1 DGPGLPFAFTGVQ
14 LTAVGSPVLRTRI
27 TTNNNGGGIALD
39 LADAT
44 GTPLGRID
52 ALTLRP
58 VTPEQLDTPTHDSLF
73 HLHWQHLTTTPAEA
87 PAHTTVLEVPA
98 SHTDGDVP
106 ALMQTVVA
114 DVLARLQEWLASGE
128 QDGRLV
134 VTTRGAVATT
144 GTEQVTDLAA
154 AAVWGLVRSA
164 QSEHPDRIV
173 LVDTDGTTEDLTALA
188 GLGEPQLAV
197 RAGEVLVPRLAR
209 TTVPVEAALSV
220 EAALPPV
227 TGPVLVT
234 GASGALG
241 GLVARHLV
249 TTHHVRD
256 LVLVSRR
263 PSTAL
268 AEELWDLGAVVRW
281 APCDVTDRDAL
292 AALIDDL
299 TAPDGP
305 GLSGVVHAAGVVDDG
320 VLESLTP
327 ERLATV
333 LRPKADAAWHLH
345 QLTTHLDLAFFVL
358 YSSAAGTF
366 GGPGQANYAAANAFL
381 DALATHRHT
390 TGLPA
395 TSLAWGPWAEGG
407 MLENLDTADVERMN
421 RSGVLP
427 LSPEEGLE
435 LFDTALRSGRATLA
449 PIRLDVAAFRK
460 TPAVPHLLRG
470 LVRGAGTSRRAA
482 RSAGAS
488 AFAQRLLAVGQE
500 QRAALVLETVRTE
513 VAAVLGHASA
523 QAVPAHRAFT
533 ELGFDSLTAVELRNR
548 LNTVT
553 GLRLPATL
561 VFDHPNPAALAE
573 HIVSE
578 SVGTVE
584 GTEKPSGA
592 ASTPVLLDADDP
604 VVIVG
609 MSCRYPGAVAG
620 PDDLW
625 RLVASGGDAISPL
638 PDDRGWDISRLFE
651 HGEGDGTG
659 TSYATEG
666 GFLTGADEFDP
677 AFFGI
682 SPREAL
688 AMDPQQRLL
697 LEASW
702 EAIEH
707 AGIDPTTLRGSRTG
721 VYAGLMYHDYVAQLV
736 EVPQGVE
743 GFLTTGTAGSVVSGR
758 VSYVLGLEGPA
769 VTVDTA
775 CSSSLVALHLAAQAL
790 RSGECSMALAGG
802 ATVMATP
809 GSFIE
814 FSRQRGLAPDGRV
827 KAFADAADGTAWS
840 EGVGVLLLERLSD
853 ARRNGHQVLAVVR
866 GSAVNQDGASNGLTA
881 PSGPSQ
887 QRVIRAAL
895 ASAGLSP
902 SQVDVVEAH
911 GTGTKLGD
919 PIEAQALLATYG
931 QERPEGGR
939 PLWLGSVK
947 SNIGHTQAAAGV
959 AGIIKMVM
967 AMRHGVLPQTLNVD
981 RPSSEVDWSTGAV
994 ELVKTPIAWPS
1005 RREPRRAGVSSFGIS
1020 GTNAHVIV
1028 EESPD
1033 GYGVPSLPPQI
1044 SEAPGR
1050 TAFLFSGQ
1058 GSQRAGMGRELYEAF
1073 PVFADAF
1080 DAVCAELD
1088 KHLDRPVKDVVFAD
1102 ESGLLDRTVYTQA
1115 GLFAVEVALFR
1126 LMEHWGITPDHLLGH
1141 SIGELAAAHVAGVW
1155 SLEDAAA
1162 LVAARGRLMQ
1172 ALPEGGAMVAIQAT
1186 EDEILPLL
1194 TANVSIAALNGPTSV
1209 VVSGDEDEVTAIAE
1223 RFAKSKRL
1231 QVSHAFHSPRM
1242 EPMLDEFRRIAAGLT
1257 FHAPRIPVVSNVT
1270 GTVAGEELLTAD
1282 YWVDHVRR
1290 AVRFADGVSAL
1301 AALDTTQFVELGPDG
1316 VLTALARQCLGD
1328 GNALTV
1334 SVLSKDAP
1342 AVRQVTNTAIALRGR
1357 NVPCDADTMLP
1368 ELRNASAAVLPAV
1381 PWVLSAKSPEAL
1393 AGQAERLLPLATG
1406 EVSPVDVGWS
1416 LVSSRTQF
1424 DHRAVVFGE
1433 DREEL
1438 LRAVAEGRSAA
1449 GVVSG
1454 VVGGGRS
1461 AFLFSGQGSQRAG
1474 MGRELYAAFPVFADA
1489 FDAVCA
1495 ELDKHLDRPVKE
1507 LVFTDDSGLLDRT
1520 VYTQAGLF
1528 AVEVALFRLMEH
1540 WGVTPDY
1547 LLGHSIGEL
1556 AAAHVAGVW
1565 SLEDA
1570 AALVA
1575 ARGRLMQALP
1585 EGGAMV
1591 AVQATEDEILP
1602 LLTAN
1607 VSIAALNGPNSV
1619 VVSGDEDEI
1628 TAIAERFAKS
1638 KRLRVSH
1645 AFHSPRM
1652 EPMLEEFRTLLQTA
1666 TFHTPRIPIV
1676 SNLTGTVAGEELL
1689 TADYW
1694 VDHVRN
1700 AVRFAD
1706 GMAHLEAQGVTT
1718 YLELGPGGVL
1728 SAMGQEAVG
1737 DAAFVPAL
1745 RKNRA
1750 EADAVVAALAELH
1763 THGTAVDW
1771 TAYYANTGAQRVD
1784 LPTYAFQHERFWPEP
1799 AKRDVRTGADP
1810 VDEAFWKAVESED
1823 LSALDVS
1830 GDLAL
1835 KDALPVLSSWR
1846 DRQRQHSTLDRWRYH
1861 VTWKPIPTT
1870 SPTLAGVWL
1879 LAVPENLD
1887 VAVADWATQGLAAAG
1902 AEVVRIGADTDLTAL
1917 TGVAGVLSLL
1927 ALPDHDDHLL
1937 QGVAPGLAATLDLVQ
1952 RLGEAGVQAPLW
1964 SLTQG
1969 AVTTGAED
1977 PIRSAAQAQVWGLG
1991 RVVALEEPKRW
2002 GGLVDLPEVLDAQAW
2017 ERTAAVL
2024 AGPEG
2029 EDQAAVRPA
2038 GVLARRVVRAAASGA
2053 GGVWKVRGTVLIT
2066 GGTGGL
2072 GARVA
2077 RWAAANGADHVVL
2090 TSRRGLDAPGAA
2102 ELCSTIE
2109 ELGARATVVACDATD
2124 REALAALARTLEADG
2139 TPVRTVV
2146 HTAGVGQATP
2156 LASTTPT
2163 DLAEVMHAKVT
2174 GAANLHT
2181 VFADTDLDAFVL
2193 FSSIAATWGSG
2204 GQAAY
2209 AAANT
2214 HLDAL
2219 AQHRHAH
2226 DLPATSI
2233 AWGPWA
2239 EGGMADEAMAAELD
2253 RRGLPAMAPDVAVA
2267 VVGRSLALGE
2277 TCVTVADVD
2286 WARFV
2291 PPFTALRPSP
2301 LLADLAKSEGV
2312 LVESNAPEAS
2322 GAESVLRGR
2331 LSGLTGAEQLRLL
2344 LATVREQ
2351 AAMVLGHN
2359 GAGAIGETVT
2369 FRELGFD
2376 SLTAV
2381 EFRNALATATGLS
2394 LPATLVFD
2402 YPSPAVLAEYL
2413 RDEIVGAQDQ
2423 DRASHTSV
2431 TGTGGEDDPVAIVG
2445 MSCRYPGGVASP
2457 EELWSLLMAGAD
2469 AVSGFPVDRG
2479 WDLERLYDP
2488 TRERE
2493 GTCYVDQGG
2502 FLHDAGE
2509 FDPLF
2514 FGISPREALAMDPQ
2528 QRLLLETSWEAFE
2541 RSGIDPASVR
2551 GTRTGV
2557 FAGTNGQDYTGLLLA
2572 SPDSAEGHVGT
2583 GNAASV
2589 VSGRLSYTFGLEGP
2603 AVTVDTA
2610 CSSSLVALHLAVQAL
2625 RSGEC
2630 DLALAGGVTVM
2641 STPGAFIEFSRQ
2653 GGLASDGRVKAFAD
2667 AADGTGW
2674 GEGVG
2679 MLLVERLSDARRNG
2693 HPVLAVVRGSAVNQD
2708 GASNG
2713 LTAPNGPAQQRVIRA
2728 ALASGGLTGAD
2739 VDAVEAHGTGT
2750 TLGDP
2755 IEAQAL
2761 LATYGQDRPEDGRP
2775 LFLGSVKSNIGHTQ
2789 AAAGVAG
2796 IIKMVMAM
2804 RHGVLPRTLHV
2815 DRPSTHVD
2823 WSAGA
2828 VELLTEDRP
2837 WHPDDRPRRA
2847 AVSSFGISGTN
2858 AHVILEAPD
2867 EEPEVRQ
2874 EPEVVLPVVPWVLS
2888 AKTQTALTAQ
2898 ARVLHAHLQR
2908 QPELTA
2914 ADVAFSLATTRSAL
2928 EYRAAVA
2935 GGDRLQ
2941 LLEGIKALAE
2951 SGTDADLV
2959 LGRSRPGRQT
2969 AFLFS
2974 GQGSQRAGMGR
2985 ELYAAFPVFADAFDA
3000 VCAELDKHLD
3010 RPVKELV
3017 FTDDSGL
3024 LDRTV
3029 YTQAGL
3035 FTVEVALF
3043 RLMEHWGVTP
3053 DYLLGHSIGELAAAH
3068 VAGVWSLEDAA
3079 ALVAARGRLMQ
3090 ALPEGGAMVAV
3101 QATEDEI
3108 LPLLT
3113 DNVSIA
3119 ALNGPNSVVV
3129 SGDEDE
3135 VTAIAA
3141 RFAKSKKLRVSHA
3154 FHSPRMEPMLE
3165 EFRQILQTAT
3175 FHTPRIPIVSNLTG
3189 TVAGEE
3195 LLTADYWVNHVRNA
3209 VRFADGIR
3217 HLETQGVTT
3226 YLELGP
3232 GGVLSA
3238 MAHETTTE
3246 AAFVPALRKNRPE
3259 TDAVVTALA
3268 ELHTHGTAVDWT
3280 AYYANTNARRVD
3292 LPTYAFQ
3299 HQHYWPKPPAAG
3311 AHPGAAQVQGPDDAF
3326 WAAVERED
3334 LSAFE
3339 LSGDL
3344 PLKDAL
3350 PVLSSW
3356 RDRQRQLSALDGR
3369 RYQVAWKPVRLTGP
3383 AALDGVWLLA
3393 VPEALDADVAD
3404 WAAQG
3409 LKSSGAEVVH
3419 VGADSDLS
3427 AYTGAAGVLSLLALP
3442 DHDDDVLRDGAGVA
3456 PGLAATLALL
3466 RRLAEAG
3473 VAAPVWCLTRG
3484 AVSTTHTDPVRSAA
3498 QAQVWGA
3505 GRVVALE
3512 EPKRWGGLVD
3522 LPEDLDSRAWD
3533 HVAAVLGSAG
3543 GEDQTAVRA
3552 AGVHA
3557 ARLVQAPAPAGD
3569 GAWEPRGTV
3578 LVSDGTSPAAAAVVE
3593 WLAGTEA
3600 ERVVLLAPAGGAVDA
3615 GALARLGERAVVRA
3629 VDVAEREE
3637 LAALAAELAADG
3649 APVRA
3654 VLHTPGGGVDA
3665 GPDGVEPDAV
3675 LRGRVRGAANLDA
3688 VFADTELDAFVLFS
3702 SVAGVWGGGGQGALA
3717 AGSTYLDA
3725 LARLRRARGQVA
3737 TSVAW
3742 GPWSGEVVDDG
3753 AGELRRR
3760 GLSPLDPEQAL
3771 SALARAAAG
3780 EAAALT
3786 LADVDWERFV
3796 PAFTALRPSPLL
3808 ADLPQATRA
3817 LTTADGADG
3826 ADDADVSAELRE
3838 RIAALSEEEQE
3849 ARLLEL
3855 IRQHA
3860 AAVLGLATPAEV
3872 EPDRAFREMGFDSLM
3887 AVDLRNRLTRSTGL
3901 RLATG
3906 FVFDHPN
3913 AAAGARVLRQE
3924 LFRDATASGESLLRE
3939 LDLLEASLGAG
3950 ASGPDALTRTRVAV
3964 RLQAF
3969 LAKWQGQ
3976 ERGGQDRQA
3985 PEWQGRAPE
3994 DGPASPGGVL
4004 GQLQSASDDELLGF
4018 LDRELGR

>member
-1 DGPGLPFAFTGVQ
+1 M
-14 LTAVGSPVLRTRI
+14 
-27 TTNNNGGGIALD
+27 
-39 LADAT
+39 
-44 GTPLGRID
+44 
-52 ALTLRP
+52 
-58 VTPEQLDTPTHDSLF
+58 E
-73 HLHWQHLTTTPAEA
+73 E
-87 PAHTTVLEVPA
+87 
-98 SHTDGDVP
+98 
-106 ALMQTVVA
+106 
-114 DVLARLQEWLASGE
+114 LQE
-128 QDGRLV
+128 
-134 VTTRGAVATT
+134 
-144 GTEQVTDLAA
+144 
-154 AAVWGLVRSA
+154 
-164 QSEHPDRIV
+164 
-173 LVDTDGTTEDLTALA
+173 
-188 GLGEPQLAV
+188 
-197 RAGEVLVPRLAR
+197 
-209 TTVPVEAALSV
+209 
-220 EAALPPV
+220 
-227 TGPVLVT
+227 
-234 GASGALG
+234 
-241 GLVARHLV
+241 
-249 TTHHVRD
+249 
-256 LVLVSRR
+256 
-263 PSTAL
+263 
-268 AEELWDLGAVVRW
+268 LGADVRW
-281 APCDVTDRDAL
+281 ASCDVTDRDAL
-292 AALIDDL
+292 AGLIGEL
-299 TAPDGP
+299 AAADGP
-305 GLSGVVHAAGVVDDG
+305 GLAGVVHAAGVVDDG

-333 LRPKADAAWHLH
+333 LRPKVDAAWHLH
-345 QLTTHLDLAFFVL
+345 QLTADLDLAFFVL

-407 MLENLDTADVERMN
+407 MLQSLDSADVERMN

-435 LFDTALRSGRATLA
+435 LFDNTLRSDRATVA
-449 PIRLDVAAFRK
+449 PIRLDVASFRK
-460 TPAVPHLLRG
+460 APTVPHLLRG
-470 LVRGAGTSRRAA
+470 LVRGTGTGRRAA
-482 RSAGAS
+482 RSSGKS
-488 AFAQRLLAVGQE
+488 AFAQRLLTVGQD
-500 QRAALVLETVRTE
+500 QRASLVLETVRTE

-523 QAVPAHRAFT
+523 QAIPAHRAFT

-561 VFDHPNPAALAE
+561 VFDHPNPAVLAE

-578 SVGTVE
+578 SVGSME
-584 GTEKPSGA
+584 EAADKPSGA
-592 ASTPVLLDADDP
+592 AGTPALLDADDP

-651 HGEGDGTG
+651 RGEGDGTG

-707 AGIDPTTLRGSRTG
+707 AGIDPTALRGSRTG

-790 RSGECSMALAGG
+790 RSGECSLALAGG

-827 KAFADAADGTAWS
+827 KAFADTADGTAWS

-902 SQVDVVEAH
+902 AQVDVVEAH

-931 QERPEGGR
+931 QERPEDGR

-981 RPSSEVDWSTGAV
+981 LPSSEVDWSAGAV

-1005 RREPRRAGVSSFGIS
+1005 RQEPRRAGVSSFGIS

-1033 GYGVPSLPPQI
+1033 GYGTPSLPPQV

-1058 GSQRAGMGRELYEAF
+1058 GSQRAGMGRELYDAF
-1073 PVFADAF
+1073 PVFANAF

-1088 KHLDRPVKDVVFAD
+1088 KHLDRPVKDLVFDAQSD
-1102 ESGLLDRTVYTQA
+1102 LLDRTVYTQA
-1115 GLFAVEVALFR
+1115 GLFAIEVALFR
-1126 LMEHWGITPDHLLGH
+1126 LVEHWGVTPDHLLGH

-1155 SLEDAAA
+1155 SLKDAAA

-1172 ALPEGGAMVAIQAT
+1172 ALPEGGAMIAVQAT
-1186 EDEILPLL
+1186 EDDVLPLL
-1194 TANVSIAALNGPTSV
+1194 TDNVSIAALNSPNSV
-1209 VVSGDEDEVTAIAE
+1209 VISGDANEVTAIAA

-1242 EPMLDEFRRIAAGLT
+1242 EPMLDEFRRVAAGLT
-1257 FHAPRIPVVSNVT
+1257 FHAPRIPIVSNLT
-1270 GTVAGEELLTAD
+1270 GTIAGEELLTAD
-1282 YWVDHVRR
+1282 YWVNHVRQ
-1290 AVRFADGVSAL
+1290 AVRFADGIHTL
-1301 AALDTTQFVELGPDG
+1301 ATLDTTQFVELGPDG
-1316 VLTALARQCLGD
+1316 VLTSLARQCLED

-1334 SVLSKDAP
+1334 SVLSKSAP
-1342 AVRQVTNTAIALRGR
+1342 AVRQVTNTAMALRQR
-1357 NVPCDADTMLP
+1357 NVPCDADTMLS
-1368 ELRNASAAVLPAV
+1368 ELRNAPTAVLPAV

-1393 AGQAERLLPLATG
+1393 AGQAERLLPLAADG
-1406 EVSPVDVGWS
+1406 VSPVDVGWS
-1416 LVSSRTQF
+1416 LVSARTLF

-1454 VVGGGRS
+1454 VAGGGRS

-1474 MGRELYAAFPVFADA
+1474 MGRELYEAFPVFAEA

-1495 ELDKHLDRPVKE
+1495 ELDKHLDRPVKD
-1507 LVFTDDSGLLDRT
+1507 LVFDAESDLLDRT

-1528 AVEVALFRLMEH
+1528 AVEVALFRLVEH

-1547 LLGHSIGEL
+1547 LQGHSIGEL

-1591 AVQATEDEILP
+1591 AVQATEDDVLP
-1602 LLTAN
+1602 LLTDN

-1619 VVSGDEDEI
+1619 VISGDEDEVL
-1628 TAIAERFAKS
+1628 AIAERFEKS

-1652 EPMLEEFRTLLQTA
+1652 EPMLEEFRQVVQA
-1666 TFHTPRIPIV
+1666 ASFAAPRIPIV
-1676 SNLTGTVAGEELL
+1676 SNLTGTIAGEELL

-1694 VDHVRN
+1694 VDHVRQ

-1706 GMAHLEAQGVTT
+1706 GIRHLDAQGVTT

-1728 SAMGQEAVG
+1728 SAMAQETAV

-1745 RKNRA
+1745 RKNRS
-1750 EADAVVAALAELH
+1750 ETDAMVTAVAELH
-1763 THGTAVDW
+1763 VNGSTVDW
-1771 TAYYANTGAQRVD
+1771 AAFYAGADARRVD
-1784 LPTYAFQHERFWPEP
+1784 LPTYAFQHERFWPEAP
-1799 AKRDVRTGADP
+1799 KRGDIRSTADP
-1810 VDEAFWKAVESED
+1810 VDEAFWKAVEDED
-1823 LSALDVS
+1823 LSVLDVS
-1830 GDLAL
+1830 GDLSL
-1835 KDALPVLSSWR
+1835 KDALPALSSWR
-1846 DRQRQHSTLDRWRYH
+1846 DRQRQHSTLDQWRYH
-1861 VTWKPIPTT
+1861 VTWKPVPTT
-1870 SPTLAGVWL
+1870 NPTLEGVWL

-1887 VAVADWATQGLAAAG
+1887 AALADRAAEGLAANG
-1902 AEVVRIGADTDLTAL
+1902 ADIVRIDADTDLTAH
-1917 TGVAGVLSLL
+1917 TDATGVLSLL
-1927 ALPDHDDHLL
+1927 ALPDHDQHL
-1937 QGVAPGLAATLDLVQ
+1937 QAGVAPGLTHTVTLLQ
-1952 RLGEAGVQAPLW
+1952 RLGEAGVHAPLW

-1969 AVTTGAED
+1969 AVTTGDAD
-1977 PIRSAAQAQVWGLG
+1977 PIRNTAQAQLWGLG
-1991 RVVALEEPKRW
+1991 RVAALEEPTRW
-2002 GGLVDLPEVLDAQAW
+2002 GGLIDLPEVLDTQTW
-2017 ERTAAVL
+2017 QHTAAVL
-2024 AGPEG
+2024 TGSHG
-2029 EDQAAVRPA
+2029 EDQTAIRPA
-2038 GVLARRVVRAAASGA
+2038 GVLARRITRATPAPTGKA
-2053 GGVWKVRGTVLIT
+2053 WKVRGTVLIT

-2077 RWAAANGADHVVL
+2077 CWAAANGAEHIVL
-2090 TSRRGLDAPGAA
+2090 TSRRGPDAPGAA
-2102 ELCSTIE
+2102 ELRTRIE
-2109 ELGARATVVACDATD
+2109 ELGATATVVACDATD
-2124 REALAALARTLEADG
+2124 RDALTTLADTLRADG
-2139 TPVRTVV
+2139 TPVRAIV
-2146 HTAGVGQATP
+2146 HTAGIGQATP
-2156 LASTTPT
+2156 LATMTHT
-2163 DLAEVMHAKVT
+2163 DLTEVMHAKVT

-2214 HLDAL
+2214 YLNAL
-2219 AQHRHAH
+2219 AQHRHTH
-2226 DLPATSI
+2226 HLPATSI

-2239 EGGMADEAMAAELD
+2239 EGGMADEAMATELD
-2253 RRGLPAMAPDVAVA
+2253 RRGLPAMAPDLAVA

-2291 PPFTALRPSP
+2291 QPFTALRPSP

-2312 LVESNAPEAS
+2312 LVESAAPKTS

-2344 LATVREQ
+2344 LSTVREQ
-2351 AAMVLGHN
+2351 AAMVLGHT
-2359 GAGAIGETVT
+2359 GAGAVGETVT

-2381 EFRNALATATGLS
+2381 EFRNALGTATGLS

-2423 DRASHTSV
+2423 ALTPHASV
-2431 TGTGGEDDPVAIVG
+2431 TGAGGEDDPVAIVG
-2445 MSCRYPGGVASP
+2445 MSCRYPGAVASP
-2457 EELWSLLMAGAD
+2457 EELWSLVMAGAD

-2493 GTCYVDQGG
+2493 ASCYVDQGG

-2693 HPVLAVVRGSAVNQD
+2693 HPVLAVVRGSAINQD

-2775 LFLGSVKSNIGHTQ
+2775 LWLGSVKSNIGHTQ

-2815 DRPSTHVD
+2815 DQPSTHVD
-2823 WSAGA
+2823 WSAGS
-2828 VELLTEDRP
+2828 VELLTEDRQ
-2837 WHPDDRPRRA
+2837 WHTEGRPRRA

-2867 EEPEVRQ
+2867 EEPEARQ
-2874 EPEVVLPVVPWVLS
+2874 EADAVLPAVPWVLS
-2888 AKTQTALTAQ
+2888 AKTQTALAAQ
-2898 ARVLHAHLQR
+2898 ARALHTHLQQ
-2908 QPELTA
+2908 QPELTVS
-2914 ADVAFSLATTRSAL
+2914 DVAYALATTRSAL
-2928 EYRAAVA
+2928 EYRAAVV
-2935 GGDRLQ
+2935 GGDRLRM
-2941 LLEGIKALAE
+2941 LEAVKALSEA
-2951 SGTDADLV
+2951 GTDGDLV
-2959 LGRSRPGRQT
+2959 LGRARPGRQT

-2985 ELYAAFPVFADAFDA
+2985 ELYDAFPVFAEAFDA

-3010 RPVKELV
+3010 RPVKDLV
-3017 FTDDSGL
+3017 FDPESDL

-3035 FTVEVALF
+3035 FAVEVALF
-3043 RLMEHWGVTP
+3043 RLVEHWGVTP

-3101 QATEDEI
+3101 QATEDDV

-3119 ALNGPNSVVV
+3119 ALNGPNSVVI

-3135 VTAIAA
+3135 VTAIAE
-3141 RFAKSKKLRVSHA
+3141 RFEKSKKLRVSHA
-3154 FHSPRMEPMLE
+3154 FHSPRMEPMLD
-3165 EFRQILQTAT
+3165 EFRALLQAAT
-3175 FHTPRIPIVSNLTG
+3175 FHAPRIPIVSNLTG
-3189 TVAGEE
+3189 TTAGEE
-3195 LLTADYWVNHVRNA
+3195 LLTADYWVNHVRQA
-3209 VRFADGIR
+3209 VRFADGIS
-3217 HLETQGVTT
+3217 HLDTQGVTT

-3238 MAHETTTE
+3238 MAQETVAE

-3268 ELHTHGTAVDWT
+3268 ELHTNGTTVDWT
-3280 AYYANTNARRVD
+3280 AYYTGTNPRRVD

-3311 AHPGAAQVQGPDDAF
+3311 THPGAAQAAPGADEAF

-3350 PVLSSW
+3350 PVLSTW
-3356 RDRQRQLSALDGR
+3356 RDRQRQRSALDQW
-3369 RYQVAWKPVRLTGP
+3369 RYQVVWKPVRPTGP

-3393 VPEALDADVAD
+3393 VPETLDADVAD

-3409 LKSSGAEVVH
+3409 LKGSGAEVVP

-3427 AYTGAAGVLSLLALP
+3427 AYAGAAGVLSLLALP
-3442 DHDDDVLRDGAGVA
+3442 DHDGALGDHAGVA
-3456 PGLAATLALL
+3456 PGLSETLELL

-3498 QAQVWGA
+3498 QAQVWGL

-3522 LPEDLDSRAWD
+3522 LPEALDTRAWD
-3533 HVAAVLGSAG
+3533 HVAAVLASAG

-3557 ARLVQAPAPAGD
+3557 GRLMQASAPAGD

-3615 GALARLGERAVVRA
+3615 GALAPLGERAVVKS
-3629 VDVAEREE
+3629 VDVADRAE

-3654 VLHTPGGGVDA
+3654 VLHTPGDGTDVGT
-3665 GPDGVEPDAV
+3665 DGVRPDEA
-3675 LRGRVRGAANLDA
+3675 LRGRVLGAANLDA
-3688 VFADTELDAFVLFS
+3688 VFADTDLDAFVLFS

-3717 AGSTYLDA
+3717 AGSAYLDA
-3725 LARLRRARGQVA
+3725 LAQLRRARGLAA

-3753 AGELRRR
+3753 ADELRRR
-3760 GLSPLDPEQAL
+3760 GLTPLEPERAL
-3771 SALARAAAG
+3771 TALARAAAG
-3780 EAAALT
+3780 ETAALT

-3796 PAFTALRPSPLL
+3796 PAYTALRPSPLL

-3817 LTTADGADG
+3817 LTAAADGGDG
-3826 ADDADVSAELRE
+3826 ADDADVSAGLRE
-3838 RIAALSEEEQE
+3838 QLAALSEEEQE

-3860 AAVLGLATPAEV
+3860 AAVLGHATPAEV

-3913 AAAGARVLRQE
+3913 AVAGARVLRQE
-3924 LFRDATASGESLLRE
+3924 LFRDGTASGESLLRE

-3950 ASGPDALTRTRVAV
+3950 ASEPDALTRTRVAV

-3969 LAKWQGQ
+3969 LSRWQGQ
-3976 ERGGQDRQA
+3976 ERQAQDWQ
-3985 PEWQGRAPE
+3985 PQEWQGQ
-3994 DGPASPGGVL
+3994 ASEEGTASQGGVL
-4004 GQLQSASDDELLGF
+4004 GQLESASDDELLGF